1 MDMIVEQRRDEADG
15 VVSLSLVPADGGVLP
30 EWTPGAHVD
39 VALANGITR
48 QYSLCSDP
56 SDGGRWR
63 IGVLR
68 EPGGRGGSEFVH
80 DKLHGGDVVEVGLPR
95 NHFELQPAERYVFV
109 AGGIGITPILP
120 MIAAA
125 ERAGADW
132 TLLYGGRSRTSMAF
146 TGELARHGDRVTIA
160 PQDETGLLDLDA
172 LLGTPQPGTLVYAC
186 GPGPL
191 LDAVADRT
199 AAWPAGSLR
208 VERFSP
214 VTVVTDG
221 PDTAFEVEFV
231 TSGVTAVVPP
241 GVSVLSVAEENGLT
255 PDWSCREGTCGTC
268 ETTLL
273 DGRAEHR
280 DSLLTDEERA
290 EQATMMIC
298 VSRAERGCPRLRL
311 DL

>member
-1 MDMIVEQRRDEADG
+1 MDMIVEERRDEADG
-15 VVSLSLVPADGGVLP
+15 VVALSLVPAGGGELP
-30 EWTPGAHVD
+30 AWTPGAHVD
-39 VALANGITR
+39 VTLGSGITR

-56 SDGGRWR
+56 GDGGRWR

-68 EPGGRGGSEFVH
+68 EQTGRGGSEYVH

-95 NHFELQPAERYVFV
+95 NNFALDAAPRYVFV

-120 MIAAA
+120 MVAAA
-125 ERAGADW
+125 ERAGAEW
-132 TLLYGGRSRTSMAF
+132 TLLYGGRSRASMAF
-146 TGELARHGDRVTIA
+146 TGELAGHGDRVTVA

-186 GPGPL
+186 GPEPL
-191 LDAVADRT
+191 LDAVADRMS
-199 AAWPAGSLR
+199 AWPAGALR
-208 VERFSP
+208 VERFTP
-214 VTVVTDG
+214 KTVETDG
-221 PDTAFEVEFV
+221 PDAAFEVEFA

-241 GVSVLSVAEENGLT
+241 GVSVLSVAEENGLL

-273 DGRAEHR
+273 GGRAEHR
-280 DSLLTDEERA
+280 DSLLTDDERD

-311 DL
+311 EL

>member
-1 MDMIVEQRRDEADG
+1 
-15 VVSLSLVPADGGVLP
+15 
-30 EWTPGAHVD
+30 VD
-39 VALANGITR
+39 VVLAGGITR

-56 SDGGRWR
+56 GDGRRWR

-68 EPGGRGGSEFVH
+68 EQPGRGGSEYVH
-80 DKLHGGDVVEVGLPR
+80 DKLHGGDIVEVGLPR
-95 NHFELQPAERYVFV
+95 NNFALEPSPRYVFV

-125 ERAGADW
+125 ERAGAEW

-146 TGELARHGDRVTIA
+146 TGELARYRDRVTVA

-172 LLGTPQPGTLVYAC
+172 LLGVPQQGTLVYAC
-186 GPGPL
+186 GPEPL
-191 LDAVADRT
+191 LDAVADRMT
-199 AAWPAGSLR
+199 AWPAGALR
-208 VERFSP
+208 VERFTP
-214 VTVVTDG
+214 KTIETDE
-221 PDTAFEVEFV
+221 PDAAFEVEFA
-231 TSGVTAVVPP
+231 TSRVTAVVPT
-241 GVSVLSVAEENGLT
+241 GVSVLSVAEEAGLL

-280 DSLLTDEERA
+280 DSLLTDDERA

>member
-1 MDMIVEQRRDEADG
+1 MDMIVEERRDEADG
-15 VVSLSLVPADGGVLP
+15 VVSLSLVSAAGAELPA
-30 EWTPGAHVD
+30 WSPGAHVD
-39 VALANGITR
+39 VVLGNGVTR
-48 QYSLCSDP
+48 QYSLCSEP
-56 SDGGRWR
+56 GDGRRWR

-68 EPGGRGGSEFVH
+68 EAAGRGGSEYVH

-95 NHFELQPAERYVFV
+95 NNFELETAPRYVFV
-109 AGGIGITPILP
+109 AGGIGITPILA

-125 ERAGADW
+125 QRAGAEW

-146 TGELARHGDRVTIA
+146 TGELAGYGDRVTVA

-172 LLGTPQPGTLVYAC
+172 LLGVPRPDTLVYAC

-191 LDAVADRT
+191 LDAVSDRM
-199 AAWPAGSLR
+199 AAWPAGALR
-208 VERFSP
+208 VERFTP
-214 VTVVTDG
+214 KALGNDE
-221 PDTAFEVEFV
+221 PDAEFEVEFA
-231 TSGVTAVVPP
+231 TSGVTAVVPQ
-241 GVSVLSVAEENGLT
+241 GVSVLSVAEQNGLL

-280 DSLLTDEERA
+280 DSLLTDDERE